1 VFTGGVIVTQDF
13 LDALGLNGN
22 TSMVGAVTALYDISC
37 FIGAIL
43 AIMIGDLLGR
53 KKTILI
59 GTSIMTIGA
68 ILQISTFSVPVMIV
82 ARIIAGIGNGI
93 NASTTP
99 KDTNTRDKSP
109 LLESHFSFYTIY
121 SSVLDGEACL
131 VIPY

>member
-13 LDALGLNGN
+13 LDTLGLNGN
-22 TSMVGAVTALYDISC
+22 TSMIGTVTALYDISC

-43 AIMIGDLLGR
+43 AVMIGDLLGR

-82 ARIIAGIGNGI
+82 ARIIAGI
-93 NASTTP
+93 
-99 KDTNTRDKSP
+99 
-109 LLESHFSFYTIY
+109 
-121 SSVLDGEACL
+121 
-131 VIPY
+131 